1 MIFDFRWLVH
11 HKNVQSEVRESIKI
25 LIKRNGKWCFEDVME
40 ISSVDMI
47 VEGEV
52 ISTKLIKDSSLF
64 KNSS

>member
-11 HKNVQSEVRESIKI
+11 HENVQSEVRESIKI

>member
-25 LIKRNGKWCFEDVME
+25 LIKRNGKWCFEAVME
-40 ISSVDMI
+40 ISCVDMI

>member
-40 ISSVDMI
+40 IISVDMI